1 MKSMRQPNWIASV
14 ATAVAMAGFASF
26 AAAEPFMPNG
36 LTKPAQR
43 VEIAVPVQGLVKDV
57 PVKPGDT
64 VKKGQLLVQL
74 DDTVERQKADS
85 LEIDAKSD
93 VQIKAA
99 DAELAQKRK
108 ELERKMGPGF
118 SVSEQEEAKLAVD
131 VGELRVQLAQ
141 QDKIKKTADLQVQQT
156 LITKMKIV
164 SPIDGVV
171 EKIDADPGEV
181 WDPSKPAIVVV
192 DNSKIDVEVS
202 LKTDLVNKL
211 KIGDMVDVRY
221 EDDSQPR
228 QAKIIYLSPVADAA
242 SDTRQL
248 RATMANS
255 DNRPSGMSISVKPPE
270 SKSTAAAVQP

>member
-1 MKSMRQPNWIASV
+1 MKSMRQPKWIASV

-36 LTKPAQR
+36 LTKPTQR